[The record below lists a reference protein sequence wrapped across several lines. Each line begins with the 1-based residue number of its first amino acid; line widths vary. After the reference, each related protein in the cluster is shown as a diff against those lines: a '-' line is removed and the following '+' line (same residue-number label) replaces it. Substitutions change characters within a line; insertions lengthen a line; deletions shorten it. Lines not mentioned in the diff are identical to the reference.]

1 MIILLTKF
9 KVKRTDTRTTP
20 IASKELNKEGG
31 ILSLFLIFSTIRALI
46 LSSNFNPF
54 RANASVYFNAFQ
66 CSVTFLYPLKTSEN
80 FWFSDVFRGYKKCY
94 RILEC
99 IDLNGNIDT
108 SMCHKYIKIIKF
120 IWKGIKKAISI

>member
-20 IASKELNKEGG
+20 MMSKELNKEGG
-31 ILSLFLIFSTIRALI
+31 ILSLFLTFSTIRALI

-66 CSVTFLYPLKTSEN
+66 CSVTFLYPRSDFLTFSGSREN
-80 FWFSDVFRGYKKCY
+80 ATEY
-94 RILEC
+94 
-99 IDLNGNIDT
+99 
-108 SMCHKYIKIIKF
+108 
-120 IWKGIKKAISI
+120 WKALT